1 MTPRCEH
8 SRNGEVPAL
17 LLQATEWAVPE
28 AGFMPATPSQTAEAA
43 ERMGRDAA
51 SDSGSAAR
59 SAAPQHSQAGSM
71 QRPGG
76 TVDQACESAARN
88 AAASK
93 AAACASTG
101 SCMEEP
107 IQQDIPPEQQQQ
119 QQQQGS
125 KESLPQSPRQDRLIV
140 QAEEAAVAAAT
151 LAFPQSSTSAS
162 AQRSDTSNGNTGH
175 GNIGHGEDYAPEAPR
190 AVQAPGDIAPAIQ
203 AVTVPDSAPEPDAA
217 ALAQRAAQP
226 WAAQGLPRW
235 LWKYWLLRHTLFARF
250 GDGVALDE
258 EGWYSVTPEAIARC
272 KSVGRFRAIQVLC
285 TS

>member
-1 MTPRCEH
+1 M
-8 SRNGEVPAL
+8 
-17 LLQATEWAVPE
+17 PE
-28 AGFMPATPSQTAEAA
+28 AGYVLATPGHTAEAA

-59 SAAPQHSQAGSM
+59 NAAPQHSQADFM

-76 TVDQACESAARN
+76 TVNKAHESAAGN

-119 QQQQGS
+119 QQGP
-125 KESLPQSPRQDRLIV
+125 KESLPQSPPQDRLIV
-140 QAEEAAVAAAT
+140 LAEEAAVAAAT
-151 LAFPQSSTSAS
+151 IAFPQSNASAS
-162 AQRSDTSNGNTGH
+162 AQRSNTVNGKVGH
-175 GNIGHGEDYAPEAPR
+175 GQDDAPEAPR
-190 AVQAPGDIAPAIQ
+190 AAQASGEIAPAIQ
-203 AVTVPDSAPEPDAA
+203 AVTVPDSAPELDAA
-217 ALAQRAAQP
+217 VLAQRAAQP

-250 GDGVALDE
+250 GEGVALDE

-272 KSVGRFRAIQVLC
+272 ASETLVRKTNSLQSDLC
-285 TS
+285 